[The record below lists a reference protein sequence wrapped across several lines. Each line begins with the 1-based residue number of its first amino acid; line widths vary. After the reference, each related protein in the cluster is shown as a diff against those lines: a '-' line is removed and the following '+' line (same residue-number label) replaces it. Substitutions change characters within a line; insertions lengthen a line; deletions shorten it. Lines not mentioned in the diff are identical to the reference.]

1 MKTQPGWP
9 LSAEAFV
16 SGLLKQGD
24 LIQYDGPILSHYTS
38 RSKKKHYL
46 FSWVDYDETYNR
58 WLVLETT
65 LVQLYDYL
73 TNAIS
78 LADIFEEPYNNRVI
92 LLHTDSA
99 GTCSNGMLVP
109 ADELVV
115 DYQPDADSYYELA
128 MPSSYERYFELAKA
142 DIEFAGHLQ
151 NLRAEA
157 VRFRLAPFEN
167 RFASTIGAGDIGS
180 FLQRVTRSFKSYVEV
195 RFLSLFGDLFRGE
208 EQRLNALSKVLDMAE
223 PRSVFTKHGSFE
235 IDLAIDI
242 LPLIQVDSQIIDW
255 QKQALQEYKRDV
267 FDFDFAANGRPHSL
281 FDASDEQLRAIYL
294 PLIQIANNP
303 NYYVQTRTENQT
315 DYQVL
320 KPVSRTVSRQ
330 IAPTKPKAE
339 ETDIAVETELTN
351 VLLELQK
358 GQDIRSISLS
368 QLRRAMISVSTGDQS
383 SSTVSGF
390 RTAEGQIQEFTD
402 SIDVSLSR
410 IGDLYQ
416 ASYDPLDISVLGAT
430 GKAAMDAFYSELR
443 KLYARFQRNQEERKE
458 QREGLRTE
466 REGRILDAF
475 AELLAPWTEPPF

>member
-1 MKTQPGWP
+1 MKTQSGWP
-9 LSAEAFV
+9 LSAEAFA
-16 SGLLKQGD
+16 SGLVKQGD

-58 WLVLETT
+58 WLVLEAT

-78 LADIFEEPYNNRVI
+78 LADIFEDGYNNRVI
-92 LLHTDSA
+92 LLHTDAS
-99 GTCSNGMLVP
+99 GTCSNGLLVP
-109 ADELVV
+109 ADELVA

-128 MPSSYERYFELAKA
+128 MPASYERYFENAKT

-167 RFASTIGAGDIGS
+167 RFASTIGAGDIGG

-195 RFLSLFGDLFRGE
+195 RFLFLFSGLFRGE
-208 EQRLNALSKVLDMAE
+208 EQMLSALSKVLNMAE

-235 IDLAIDI
+235 IDLAVDI
-242 LPLIQVDSQIIDW
+242 LPLIQVDSAIIDW

-267 FDFDFAANGRPHSL
+267 FDFDFATNGRPL
-281 FDASDEQLRAIYL
+281 NLLNATDEQLRAIYL

-303 NYYVQTRTENQT
+303 NYYVETRIEKQT

-320 KPVSRTVSRQ
+320 KPVSRAISRQ
-330 IAPTKPKAE
+330 IAPAKPKTE
-339 ETDIAVETELTN
+339 ETDVAIETELTN

-358 GQDIRSISLS
+358 GQDIRNISLT

-390 RTAEGQIQEFTD
+390 RTAEGQVLEFSE

-416 ASYDPLDISVLGAT
+416 ASYTPWDISVLGAT
-430 GKAAMDAFYSELR
+430 GKAAMDAFYNELR
-443 KLYARFQRNQEERKE
+443 KLYARFQRNQEDRQE
-458 QREGLRTE
+458 QRGGLRSE

-475 AELLAPWTEPPF
+475 GELLVSPSL

>member
-1 MKTQPGWP
+1 MKTQLGWP
-9 LSAEAFV
+9 LSAEAFA

-24 LIQYDGPILSHYTS
+24 LIQYDGPILSHYIS
-38 RSKKKHYL
+38 RSASKKKHYL

-92 LLHTDSA
+92 LLHTDAA
-99 GTCSNGMLVP
+99 GTCSDGLLVP
-109 ADELVV
+109 ADELVA
-115 DYQPDADSYYELA
+115 DYQPDVDSYYELA
-128 MPSSYERYFELAKA
+128 MPASYEKYFENAKA
-142 DIEFAGHLQ
+142 DLEFAGHLQ

-157 VRFRLAPFEN
+157 VRFRLASFEK
-167 RFASTIGAGDIGS
+167 RFGSTIGASDIGS

-195 RFLSLFGDLFRGE
+195 RFLSLFGGLFGE
-208 EQRLNALSKVLDMAE
+208 EQMLRTLNTVLDMSE
-223 PRSVFTKHGSFE
+223 PRSVFAKHGSFE
-235 IDLAIDI
+235 IDLAVDI
-242 LPLIQVDSQIIDW
+242 LPFIQLDSAITDW

-267 FDFDFAANGRPHSL
+267 FDFDFATNGRPLSL
-281 FDASDEQLRAIYL
+281 LDATDEQLRSIYQ

-303 NYYVQTRTENQT
+303 NYYVQTRIEKQT

-320 KPVSRTVSRQ
+320 KPVSKTVSRQ
-330 IAPTKPKAE
+330 LVPAKPKTE
-339 ETDIAVETELTN
+339 EADIAVETELTN

-358 GQDIRSISLS
+358 GQDIRNISLS
-368 QLRRAMISVSTGDQS
+368 QLRRAMISVSTSDQS

-390 RTAEGQIQEFTD
+390 RTAEGQVQEF
-402 SIDVSLSR
+402 IEPIEVSLSR
-410 IGDLYQ
+410 IGDFYQ

-430 GKAAMDAFYSELR
+430 GKAAMDAFYNELR
-443 KLYARFQRNQEERKE
+443 KLYARFQQNREDRRER
-458 QREGLRTE
+458 REGLRTE

-475 AELLAPWTEPPF
+475 EELLAPPF